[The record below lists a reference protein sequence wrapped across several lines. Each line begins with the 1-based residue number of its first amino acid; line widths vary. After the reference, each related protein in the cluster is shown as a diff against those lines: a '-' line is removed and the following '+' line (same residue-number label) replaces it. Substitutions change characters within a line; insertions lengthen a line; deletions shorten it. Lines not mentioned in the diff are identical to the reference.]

1 MKILVRYVREHFH
14 EHTREMQL
22 DWTNIRLGSVGR
34 VEEAFSVSLLITVK
48 IEGYIYCRHT
58 RGLSWLKSYSGTLL
72 NGMDAGIDS
81 MLIKADNLTKLK
93 KPASMLEDSLRN
105 QNDLDKLKLQT
116 KKIWCYLTGTRAQ
129 YSSESEKNCTYWRWS
144 YWLWSSS
151 PVKNGMLQDAVH

>member
-1 MKILVRYVREHFH
+1 VK
-14 EHTREMQL
+14 
-22 DWTNIRLGSVGR
+22 
-34 VEEAFSVSLLITVK
+34 EAFSVSLLITVK

-105 QNDLDKLKLQT
+105 QNDLDKL
-116 KKIWCYLTGTRAQ
+116 
-129 YSSESEKNCTYWRWS
+129 
-144 YWLWSSS
+144 
-151 PVKNGMLQDAVH
+151 